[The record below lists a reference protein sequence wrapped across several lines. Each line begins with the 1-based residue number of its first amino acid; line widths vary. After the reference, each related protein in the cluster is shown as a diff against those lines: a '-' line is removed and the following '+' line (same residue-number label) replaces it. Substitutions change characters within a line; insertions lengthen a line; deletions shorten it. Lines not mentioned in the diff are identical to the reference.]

1 MRRERSCKSERDA
14 GSREQTHGASGRKK
28 VAYREGEAMIVVA
41 RWARRRVG
49 SHGGGQ
55 SGEGSGSEG
64 EKIAH
69 RVVTRWGGHTAK
81 EEMAQDRN

>member
-1 MRRERSCKSERDA
+1 
-14 GSREQTHGASGRKK
+14 
-28 VAYREGEAMIVVA
+28 MIVVA